1 MSLVWQVVT
10 QCSEMRFRMT
20 WPPSSHFLP
29 YPSYP
34 SLMPSLLSHL
44 LFIFL
49 LFPPLLPTFLSLSS
63 LVSFLPLLSSLY
75 PLPPSVPFLSLSPP
89 SLRPFPLSIPSL
101 ARSQFPLPEVVVI
114 HRDPSGHEDLRHL
127 KNYILEV
134 RTRMLLPDTVT
145 QSQRDEVVPVT
156 TPPNT
161 RSICVSDNMT
171 FSHIMYRS

>member
-1 MSLVWQVVT
+1 
-10 QCSEMRFRMT
+10 MT

-49 LFPPLLPTFLSLSS
+49 LFPPLLPTFLSLIPCFFSSSS
-63 LVSFLPLLSSLY
+63 LVP
-75 PLPPSVPFLSLSPP
+75 LSPP

>member
-1 MSLVWQVVT
+1 MASLI
-10 QCSEMRFRMT
+10 S
-20 WPPSSHFLP
+20 
-29 YPSYP
+29 
-34 SLMPSLLSHL
+34 
-44 LFIFL
+44 
-49 LFPPLLPTFLSLSS
+49 FPPLSLIPFPHALPSFSSLVHFPPLPSLAPYLSLSLIPCFFSSSS
-63 LVSFLPLLSSLY
+63 LVP
-75 PLPPSVPFLSLSPP
+75 LSPP